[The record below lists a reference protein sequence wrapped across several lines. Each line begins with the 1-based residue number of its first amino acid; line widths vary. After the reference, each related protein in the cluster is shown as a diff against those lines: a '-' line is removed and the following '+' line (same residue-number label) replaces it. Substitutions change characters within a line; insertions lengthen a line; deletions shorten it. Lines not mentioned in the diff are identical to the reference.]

1 MRDFLKSYARQSPYR
16 LASLTLVVLL
26 GLDLAA
32 VATLGGPE
40 WLAFLLGLPI
50 YIGLVGM
57 TYHRLRDAN
66 LSANWLVLMII
77 SPTFGPKWESSG
89 WLVLYAS
96 NLLLLVP
103 IALGWLVGKMPAN
116 SDGAPNVR

>member
-1 MRDFLKSYARQSPYR
+1 MRNFLKSYARLRPYR

-26 GLDLAA
+26 ALDLSA
-32 VATLGGPE
+32 VETLGGPE

-50 YIGLVGM
+50 YIALVGI
-57 TYHRLRDAN
+57 TYHRLRDAH
-66 LSANWLVLMII
+66 LSANWLILMII
-77 SPTFGPKWESSG
+77 SPTFGPKWEGSG

-103 IALGWLVGKMPAN
+103 IALGWLVGKVPAN
-116 SDGAPNVR
+116 ADGAPNVR